1 MAEYMVPESREP
13 IARRNEQS
21 KIETA
26 EKAKTFTEAEVLA
39 LLSKAQEVND
49 GRE

>member
-1 MAEYMVPESREP
+1 MSEYMVPENQEST
-13 IARRNEQS
+13 ARKNEQS